1 MTYEL
6 VLGLEIHLQMN
17 TVMKMFCSCK
27 NEPFG
32 SNPPNRR
39 AKPNTH
45 VCPVCLGL
53 PGAMPVP
60 NKEAIEKA
68 QSMAHALGSNL
79 RDEIIFERKNYFYPD
94 LPKAF
99 QLTTPHYP
107 VAEGGIFKWTHV
119 NEKKEISWREIHIEE
134 DTAKSMHK
142 DGKTWIDFNKSGVPL
157 LEMVSEPDF
166 KTIEDAVLFA
176 KEVQKIAREIKASE
190 ADMEKGHMRLEAN
203 ISLRKKGQKD
213 LPAYRVEI
221 KNINSFTF
229 MKNALNVEV
238 ERQTQALE
246 KGETLT
252 QETRGYNED
261 KKITFS
267 QRSKEE
273 AHDYRYFPEPDIPPI
288 RFSKQQLDLVKNS
301 VPELPE
307 SKKEKLIKYNVKV
320 ADAGIIA
327 SNPRASDLAFGTI
340 QLAPNAGATIGSM
353 IVNKKIAITSTPEE
367 FYKLLKEKEN
377 VITDDSQ
384 LKTWVEK
391 AIQDNQKAA
400 EDVRSGKMQ
409 AMGALIG
416 AVMKY
421 SKGKG
426 DAKKISELLRKKLT
440 T

>member
-1 MTYEL
+1 MKYEL
-6 VLGLEIHLQMN
+6 VLGLEIHLQLN
-17 TVMKMFCSCK
+17 TKAKMFCSCK

-32 SNPPNRR
+32 S
-39 AKPNTH
+39 KPNTH
-45 VCPVCLGL
+45 VCPICLGL

-68 QSMAHALGSNL
+68 QIMAQTLGSNL
-79 RDEIIFERKNYFYPD
+79 REEIIFERKNYFYPD

-107 VAEGGIFKWTHV
+107 VSESGTFKWTHL

-142 DGKTWIDFNKSGVPL
+142 NEKTWIDFNKSVVPL
-157 LEMVSEPDF
+157 LEMVTEPDF

-203 ISLRKKGQKD
+203 VSLRKKGQKG
-213 LPAYRVEI
+213 LPSYRVEI

-229 MKNALNVEV
+229 MKNALSVEV
-238 ERQTQALE
+238 ERQTQALD
-246 KGETLT
+246 KGETLY

-288 RFSKQQLDLVKNS
+288 RFSKIEIKKMGENSFMLPEIKKEMLVKANIA
-301 VPELPE
+301 VGNET
-307 SKKEKLIKYNVKV
+307 
-320 ADAGIIA
+320 IIS
-327 SNPRASDLAFGTI
+327 SNPKMYNFSSEALDQAKGTI
-340 QLAPNAGATIGSM
+340 ISGATITSM
-353 IVNKKIAITSTPEE
+353 IVNKKVDINVVSPKE
-367 FYKLLKEKEN
+367 FVETLVKEKESI
-377 VITDDSQ
+377 VTDDSQ
-384 LKTWVEK
+384 LSIWVDQAIADNPK
-391 AIQDNQKAA
+391 AIDDIKK
-400 EDVRSGKMQ
+400 GKM
-409 AMGALIG
+409 AAIGVLIG
-416 AVMKY
+416 SVMKY
-421 SKGKG
+421 SKGTA
-426 DAKKISELLRKKLT
+426 DVKKVHDLLQKK
-440 T
+440 